1 MLANKV
7 SAQAVYSLLKD
18 FALTKEQQDAVELA
32 SVTSPSMVVAGAGSG
47 KTELMAVRV
56 LWLVANGHARPE
68 QILGLTFTRK
78 AASELSAR
86 IYSSLLK
93 LRNSELWPEGLEY
106 DFSPPTVTTYNSY
119 ANSLFREN
127 ALGLGVESESTL
139 LTEAAAFQLARELV
153 IDYGTMVDGRLAD
166 LDLKLETIVER
177 VISLAADLND
187 NLADG
192 DSVAEVI
199 NVVIDQ
205 IASLPKKAGGSDFS
219 QFGYHSSLIDDLA
232 PTPILAQ
239 IAEAYRS
246 RKRQLGYVDYS
257 DQVALA
263 ELAVRQIPGVSQA
276 QRLRFTQVLLDEYQ
290 DTSVLQTRLL
300 SGLFADSSVF
310 AVGDPNQSIY
320 GWRGASASNLAAFS
334 TDFTSSTEAAND
346 VGRFALS
353 TSWRNP
359 RLVLQL
365 ANHLSEDLKNRPHYD
380 RNPFPHLVPLTLNA
394 RADAADGVVRVKIEQ
409 TVEDEAASV
418 AKWLKHEFDAHR
430 DGWKPS
436 ERQPEYVAPD
446 AAVLMRS
453 KAQMA
458 LFRDA
463 IEAQGLPVEVVGLG
477 GLLEMPEIID
487 LVAALRVVHD
497 PNAGTELIRLLTGAR
512 WRIGVKDIDRLHRF
526 AKWLNR
532 WHQTGS
538 SFAPEDTVSL
548 IDALDTLLDESV
560 AEKAKIGQ
568 PALARF
574 QNAARLFANLRS
586 QTGLPLVD
594 FVRLVERELW
604 LDVEVMANPT
614 RLHPMAQLNAFSGIV
629 ASYAQSNHRPYL
641 GAFLKW
647 LDFAKDKERLEA
659 PAAKPEPGVVQIL
672 TIHSSKGL
680 EWDFVAVA
688 NLADGEFPSTG
699 KGTSAW
705 LKAGQFPYPLRGDS
719 ASLPE
724 WQHRGKESQAELN
737 KATKAFQD
745 EVKLHLLR
753 EEFRLL
759 YVAVTRPKAQLLL
772 SGSYWKPGTK
782 TPRKLSRFLF
792 QAAQLPQ
799 EVVTVFDRTDNP
811 EAPFVAALSDVNP
824 LTESALTTQWPLD
837 PLGERHRAQLLLADA
852 AVRDQLTKRANLAED
867 DLIELL
873 IQERLQQQRAASEV
887 QLPVRI
893 SASRFKDFISQPA
906 KTAARMIRPVPEA
919 PFKATRTGTLFH
931 SLMEERFAAM
941 SRGLADEPGLDL
953 NLASEQIWAR
963 QLQPSDLGAHEAL
976 IEELR
981 QNFEKSRWAELT
993 AEFAEIEIQLA
1004 VGGNIFVCKLDAVF
1018 KTVDGNYEVVDWKTG
1033 AAPQG
1038 DGDTAERALQLALY
1052 RIAFATLLD
1061 IPLETVSASFYFVAE
1076 NLEITPQNL
1085 PDLRQIRETWNNLA
1099 SPSLN

>member
-1 MLANKV
+1 MGNRV

-18 FALTKEQQDAVELA
+18 FALTRQQHDAVELA

-127 ALGLGVESESTL
+127 ALGLGVEAESTL
-139 LTEAAAFQLARELV
+139 LTDAAAFQLARELV
-153 IDYGTMVDGRLAD
+153 IDYGARVDGRLAD
-166 LDLKLETIVER
+166 LDLKLDTIVER

-187 NLADG
+187 NLTAG
-192 DSVAEVI
+192 DSVAEIIHSVLG
-199 NVVIDQ
+199 Q
-205 IASLPKKAGGSDFS
+205 ISSLPKKEGGGDFTH
-219 QFGYHSSLIDDLA
+219 FGYHSGLIEDLS

-239 IAEAYRS
+239 LAEEYRS

-257 DQVALA
+257 DQVAMA
-263 ELAVRQIPGVSQA
+263 ELAVRQIPGVRQA

-320 GWRGASASNLAAFS
+320 GWRGASASNLAAFA
-334 TDFTSSTEAAND
+334 TDFTSTPEAAEG

-365 ANHLSEDLKNRPHYD
+365 ANHLAEDLKTRPHYD

-394 RADAADGVVRVKIEQ
+394 RSDAADGVVRIKVEQ

-418 AKWLKHEFDAHR
+418 ARWLRHEFDSHR
-430 DGWKPS
+430 ESWKPS
-436 ERQPEYVAPD
+436 ERQPDYIAPD

-453 KAQMA
+453 KSQMA

-463 IEAQGLPVEVVGLG
+463 IEAEGLPVEVVGLG

-487 LVAALRVVHD
+487 LVAALRVVHE

-532 WHQTGS
+532 LHQNGS
-538 SFAPEDTVSL
+538 GFSPEDSVSL
-548 IDALDTLLDESV
+548 IDALDTLLDEAL
-560 AEKAKIGQ
+560 AEKSKIAQ
-568 PALARF
+568 PALARL
-574 QNAARLFANLRS
+574 QDAARLFANLRS

-614 RLHPMAQLNAFSGIV
+614 RLHPMAQLNAFAGIV

-699 KGTSAW
+699 KGSSAW
-705 LKAGQFPYPLRGDS
+705 LKAGQFPYPLRGD
-719 ASLPE
+719 AESLPE
-724 WQHRGKESQAELN
+724 WQYRGKTSQAELN
-737 KATKAFQD
+737 KATKAFQE

-753 EEFRLL
+753 EELRLL

-772 SGSYWKPGTK
+772 TGSYWKPGVK

-792 QAAQLPQ
+792 QAARLPQ
-799 EVVTVFDRTDNP
+799 EVVTVYDRTDDP
-811 EAPFVAALSDVNP
+811 EAPFLAPLADENP
-824 LTESALTTQWPLD
+824 LTESALTLQWPLD
-837 PLGERHRAQLLLADA
+837 PLGERHRVRLLLADA
-852 AVRDQLTKRANLAED
+852 AVREQLKERANHSDD
-867 DLIELL
+867 DLIALL
-873 IQERLQQQRAASEV
+873 IAERLRQQQAVSEV

-893 SASRFKDFISQPA
+893 SASRFKDFLTQPET
-906 KTAARMIRPVPEA
+906 TAARMLRPVPEA
-919 PFKATRTGTLFH
+919 PFKATRAGTLFH
-931 SLMEERFAAM
+931 SLMEERFAAL
-941 SRGLADEPGLDL
+941 SRGLADEPDLDL
-953 NLASEQIWAR
+953 ELASEQIWAR
-963 QLQPSDLGAHEAL
+963 QLEPQDLGAHAAI
-976 IEELR
+976 IEDLR
-981 QNFEKSRWAELT
+981 QNFERSRWADMT

-1004 VGGNIFVCKLDAVF
+1004 VGNNIFVCKLDAVF
-1018 KTVDGNYEVVDWKTG
+1018 KTEDGRYEVVDWKTG

-1038 DGDTAERALQLALY
+1038 EEDTVQRALQLALY
-1052 RIAFATLLD
+1052 RIAFATLMQ
-1061 IPLETVSASFYFVAE
+1061 IPLENVSASFYFVAE
-1076 NLEITPQNL
+1076 NMEITPENL
-1085 PDLRQIRETWNNLA
+1085 PNLDQIRDSWGQLA
-1099 SPSLN
+1099 RVSAR